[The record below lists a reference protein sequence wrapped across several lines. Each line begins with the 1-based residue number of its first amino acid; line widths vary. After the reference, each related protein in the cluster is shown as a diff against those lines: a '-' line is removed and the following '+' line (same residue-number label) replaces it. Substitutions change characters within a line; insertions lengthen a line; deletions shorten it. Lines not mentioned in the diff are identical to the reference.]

1 MFATFPQSLA
11 FYFKCV
17 CCIFGNCFATYLANV
32 CDMVAVFNTN
42 STMTPLVWSTN
53 RILSNAPVA
62 MGNIRSA
69 VLQFWINVQYV
80 VQHPVKHDVKLFCK
94 MFTKSSLS
102 ACHSRQQSK
111 FEVNCPKKHIFEE
124 ENSIS
129 RNVLSKK
136 TTRCQ
141 SVLGKLGPGR
151 LGPGKLG
158 PSPIWRQIGPRKIC

>member
-1 MFATFPQSLA
+1 MKIYISSFSRGGVRGSKSVTFKDCQRAATRVQQIQMFATFPQSLA
-11 FYFKCV
+11 IYFKCV

-102 ACHSRQQSK
+102 ACHS
-111 FEVNCPKKHIFEE
+111 
-124 ENSIS
+124 
-129 RNVLSKK
+129 
-136 TTRCQ
+136 
-141 SVLGKLGPGR
+141 
-151 LGPGKLG
+151 
-158 PSPIWRQIGPRKIC
+158 